1 MARTNDSIALN
12 DWYVVATVGHIK
24 PGTKVKTLLLGQR
37 LEIVSDASGQLT
49 CFELRD
55 DGAKRSVAHQ
65 REQYGFLWVSLGTPA
80 RDIVAVPEF
89 DDRERRVIRR
99 GVIGVA
105 KSRSSVPSSRSL
117 EIEPA
122 AM

>member
-55 DGAKRSVAHQ
+55 DGAKRSVARAIRILVGLARHA
-65 REQYGFLWVSLGTPA
+65 GT
-80 RDIVAVPEF
+80 RH
-89 DDRERRVIRR
+89 RRRSGIR
-99 GVIGVA
+99 
-105 KSRSSVPSSRSL
+105 
-117 EIEPA
+117 
-122 AM
+122 